1 MNDQPT
7 HSRALPQG
15 DAGERFV
22 NYYQRLTDL
31 SLAPE
36 IIGVTAYEIVTR
48 KYPTLGAWLA
58 IEHSC
63 EEVLEM
69 GRRLYLRVEQLHC
82 QGICHRDLH
91 LANIVLRDDEV
102 PLFIDPAFAIGSN
115 PDNPCYDLEGPD
127 RSGVPVPPERTCQS
141 NDNRLGVWWDST
153 GPVPTLSSAFGRLAD
168 VRRSNQSGGS
178 PA

>member
-1 MNDQPT
+1 MNNPPT

-22 NYYQRLTDL
+22 NYYERLTDL
-31 SLAPE
+31 RLAPE
-36 IIGVTAYEIVTR
+36 IIEVMPHEIVTR

-69 GRRLYLRVEQLHC
+69 GRRLYRRVEQLHC

-91 LANIVLRDDEV
+91 IANIVLGDDEV
-102 PLFIDPAFAIGSN
+102 PLFIDPAFAIESD
-115 PDNPCYDLEGPD
+115 PDKPCYDLEGPE
-127 RSGVPVPPERTCQS
+127 RSGVPVPPEHACQS
-141 NDNRLGVWWDST
+141 NDNRFGVWWDST
-153 GPVPTLSSAFGRLAD
+153 GPVPTLRSAFGPMTDL
-168 VRRSNQSGGS
+168 RS
-178 PA
+178 